1 MSAVASMGDNPIV
14 STPTQIHVPANAPA
28 QTPGHAQ
35 ARVVIVGCGFGGLFC
50 ARALKNAPIDLTVV
64 DRNNYHLFQPLLYQV
79 ASAAL
84 APADIAQPIRTILRG
99 QTNAFVMLG
108 EVERIDLAAQ
118 CIFVNGIAVSYDYLV
133 LAPGAVD
140 NYFGHND
147 WARFAP
153 GMKEVEDATLIRSR
167 LLTSFEAAEL
177 ESNPEERAAQL
188 SFVIVGGGPTGVEL
202 AGAIKEL
209 AVDVIPRDFRFAD
222 TRRARVILIEAGPRL
237 LAALE
242 PQSSERARKQL
253 EGLGVEVWTDKRVTE
268 IFEGGVKVDGQTL
281 RSYNVIWAAGVR
293 PSPVIQTLGAE
304 LGPGGRVKVR
314 ADCSLPGHPNVF
326 VIGDAAFL
334 VDSKTGK
341 AVPGVSQGALQMGQY
356 VARIIKEEQ
365 QGAGQAARSGQASQ
379 AQTGPV
385 QAGQIARTGQS
396 GRPQPGQTDSG
407 QARTSQ
413 AQAAQSQIRQPRP
426 SPTRARGFHYK
437 DWGSMATV
445 GKSRAVVEIGP
456 FRFGGILAWFAWLA
470 LHITV
475 LIGFRNRISVLV
487 SWIYGYVFF
496 RRGSR
501 LITRSYDKAGRP
513 VPVPLNSAPPGPNQ

>member
-1 MSAVASMGDNPIV
+1 MSAAGSMGDNPIV
-14 STPTQIHVPANAPA
+14 STPTQAAVLVHVPAQSPV
-28 QTPGHAQ
+28 QGP

-108 EVERIDLAAQ
+108 DVERIDLAGQ
-118 CIFVNGIAVSYDYLV
+118 CIFVNGAGVFYDYLV

-140 NYFGHND
+140 NYFGHRD
-147 WARFAP
+147 WAQFAP

-209 AVDVIPRDFRFAD
+209 AVDVIPRDFRYAD

-242 PQSSERARKQL
+242 PQSSERAKKQL

-268 IFEGGVKVDGQTL
+268 IFDGGVKVDGQTL

-293 PSPVIQTLGAE
+293 PAPVIETLGAE
-304 LGPGGRVKVR
+304 LGPGGRVKVQ

-334 VDSKTGK
+334 VDSKNGK

-365 QGAGQAARSGQASQ
+365 QGAGQMARSGPASQ
-379 AQTGPV
+379 AQAGPLQTGPLRTGQGGQAD
-385 QAGQIARTGQS
+385 QAGQ
-396 GRPQPGQTDSG
+396 
-407 QARTSQ
+407 
-413 AQAAQSQIRQPRP
+413 AQAGYTQTRQARP

-456 FRFGGILAWFAWLA
+456 FRFGGILAWLAWLA